1 MRTISNIVVDIETI
15 PGLDKPGPDD
25 ISVPA
30 NYKNPEVIEKYRTDP
45 DRINELWIKQS
56 LDFIR
61 GRIHTIAWKINDEP
75 TQSIWHDGTDEEGL
89 LKRFE
94 QALLDTFK
102 EHYGNDTMYGVTWVG
117 HNIKRFDMPFIW
129 LRARKYKCE
138 KLIKMLGESPRDVKM
153 EDTMLW
159 VTSIATGIMYPWM
172 RHVSF
177 SVCPAKG
184 RWMDHKSSNTGR
196 LVKTKRSGCMELVM
210 LGERTTLLVLW
221 V

>member
-89 LKRFE
+89 LNRFE

-117 HNIKRFDMPFIW
+117 HNIKRFDAPFIW

-159 VTSIATGIMYPWM
+159 CE
-172 RHVSF
+172 F
-177 SVCPAKG
+177 Q
-184 RWMDHKSSNTGR
+184 
-196 LVKTKRSGCMELVM
+196 
-210 LGERTTLLVLW
+210 
-221 V
+221 